1 MPKRNGLIVFP
12 SASLFLAGAPRSAV
26 QNKGN
31 ESLVPQMPEEEE
43 KKLGSWRMRDEESY
57 SDVAEEGEEEKRKRE
72 VDG

>member
-12 SASLFLAGAPRSAV
+12 SASLFLAGATRSAV

-31 ESLVPQMPEEEE
+31 ESLVPQMPEEE

-57 SDVAEEGEEEKRKRE
+57 SDVAEEA
-72 VDG
+72 